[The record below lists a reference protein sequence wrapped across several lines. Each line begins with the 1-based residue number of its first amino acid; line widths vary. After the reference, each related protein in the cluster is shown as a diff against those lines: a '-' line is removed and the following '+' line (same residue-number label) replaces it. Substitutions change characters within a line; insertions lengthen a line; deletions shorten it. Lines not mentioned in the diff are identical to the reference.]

1 MRIGNEHRFNDNFA
15 IGEDFENS
23 TGYFYD
29 SVLSS
34 LSRRD
39 QRATARMY
47 LRGLLCT
54 EGRKSARNIAA
65 LFESSAAVEQKL
77 QHFVSGSTWDWR
89 PVRAA
94 LAREVSRRTFPYAYV
109 VRSMVAPKG
118 GGSTADDGRRAT
130 STWAVST
137 SGCVPVNWRLFPSG
151 EEPYHQQRGGS
162 GDLGSAAV
170 RSGAQGAIDTFLAV
184 RRWGVPSLPLVF
196 DGVEPNLASVVRALD
211 DRPWLARVPAGV
223 VLAAHDHRLGSRRGD
238 LLAARD
244 IVDILRRTAQVR
256 LSTPADRSTGSVE
269 RSVAAVVAVRA
280 PWAGNRE
287 LALFGEQSLGRPA
300 TTRLWLTNMRDISI
314 ADLLLL
320 TRAPAVVADDV
331 ATIGDR
337 VGLLDYFGRSLAGWH
352 RHVTLASVAHAAIV
366 LFDAA
371 QPGIPLSVRSFAG
384 PFGSDVP
391 GGRPDGPAVPH
402 WLGRPDPTSIEA

>member
-1 MRIGNEHRFNDNFA
+1 VRTGSEHRFNDHFS
-15 IGEDFENS
+15 ISEDFEDS
-23 TGYFYD
+23 IEYFYD
-29 SVLSS
+29 AVLSS

-65 LFESSAAVEQKL
+65 RFESSAAVEQKL

-89 PVRAA
+89 LVRAA
-94 LAREVSRRTFPYAYV
+94 LAREVSGRTSPYAYV
-109 VRSMVAPKG
+109 VRSVVAPKS
-118 GGSTADDGRRAT
+118 GGSTAGDGRHVT
-130 STWAVST
+130 SMWAVST
-137 SGCVPVNWRLFPSG
+137 SGCVPMNWRLLPS
-151 EEPYHQQRGGS
+151 EEERYHQRRSGG
-162 GDLGSAAV
+162 GDVGSAAV
-170 RSGAQGAIDTFLAV
+170 HSRTQYRGSGGSLPRDFCAVDTFLATQ
-184 RRWGVPSLPLVF
+184 RWGVPGLPLVF

-211 DRPWLARVPAGV
+211 DRPWIARVPAGV

-256 LSTPADRSTGSVE
+256 LSTSANGPAGQVE
-269 RSVAAVVAVRA
+269 RSVATVAAVRT
-280 PWAGNRE
+280 PWTGNRE
-287 LALFGEQSLGRPA
+287 LVLFGEQTVGRSA
-300 TTRLWLTNMRDISI
+300 TPRLWLTTMTDVRI

-320 TRAPAVVADDV
+320 TRAPAAVADDF

-337 VGLLDYFGRSLAGWH
+337 VGLLDYFGRSLPGWH

-366 LFDAA
+366 LFGAA
-371 QPGIPLSVRSFAG
+371 PPGIPLPARSFVGSVR
-384 PFGSDVP
+384 
-391 GGRPDGPAVPH
+391 
-402 WLGRPDPTSIEA
+402 I